1 MNKEKVTLL
10 LEENIFAITFVFVIF
25 LFFWRFI
32 ILQESFLLGDYSVQH
47 VPWAKFFNDSLKD
60 FSFPLW
66 TSYMHSGFPILAEG
80 QIGAFYPPNL
90 ILYFLLPFEAAYTYN
105 IILHFVLAG
114 IFMYIYTRKINMG
127 KAGAT
132 ISVVVFLFGSGYG
145 GCFYGMMSMKVLV
158 WFPLILF
165 FTERLFEKENL
176 SYGILI
182 GIFLSFQILAGYLQI
197 ALYSIIIST
206 LYFLTHLIF
215 YFLKGKGLKKSI
227 VVSLYYLMGAIV
239 AFGLS
244 AAQLFASIELSR
256 FSGRL
261 GSGIGFS
268 MLGSYIPLGL
278 IQLLFPRCTNYSGEE
293 LYVGII
299 PFFLCLVLIFC
310 KKDRFGKFFIFLAF
324 LSLFLAFG
332 KYNPLY
338 VGLIKAIGFYGL
350 RIPSKL
356 LFFTAFS
363 LAVLAGYGF
372 DKYCSFPAEGKQY
385 IRYKKIIFYI
395 SAGAVTV
402 LIITN
407 TILHYGKEFFIN
419 FGRNHV
425 DKKVY
430 GQSFHRKALDTYYE
444 KVDNVYQMLVSKTYI
459 FDTFNILSILIL
471 IISIFIIIYV
481 RRMVSLRIFKFAC
494 IGLIVID
501 LYIFSFF
508 SGTFRGDRAPINETL
523 KAPGAIEFLK
533 KDTGLHR
540 VYCYI
545 PKALQGRHS
554 RYIPNYNMFYQIS
567 DISAYSPLVLNS
579 YYKLLGDLGCVDDS
593 VGRLEPSLDSLDES
607 FNLLSLLNVK
617 YILARKDINDSRLE
631 LVYRD
636 EQINVYKNEESLP
649 RAFFVSDYKVINN
662 EEQALELLKSKN
674 FSPKDVV
681 VLDEKP
687 VGLGEIS
694 TGTHDSAVIEI
705 RKYSPQEII
714 LNVTTPSS
722 GILVFSDLFY
732 PGWEASVDREETK
745 IMKANTALRAVVV
758 PEGKHIVKF
767 VYDPRPFNI
776 GLRFGFCTLIGIPII
791 ILVSNMTGRKK
802 H

>member
-1 MNKEKVTLL
+1 MNREKVTLF
-10 LEENIFAITFVFVIF
+10 LEENVFAVTFVFVIF
-25 LFFWRFI
+25 IFFWRFI

-47 VPWAKFFNDSLKD
+47 VPWAKFLDDSLKD

-80 QIGAFYPPNL
+80 QIGAFYPPN
-90 ILYFLLPFEAAYTYN
+90 IALYFLFPFEAAYTYN

-114 IFMYIYTRKINMG
+114 VFMYIYTRQINMS
-127 KAGAT
+127 KVGAT

-165 FTERLFEKENL
+165 FTEKLFEKENL

-182 GIFLSFQILAGYLQI
+182 GIFLSFQVLAGYLQI

-206 LYFLTHLIF
+206 IYFFTHLIF
-215 YFLKGKGLKKSI
+215 YFLKGKGLKRSI
-227 VVSLYYLMGAIV
+227 VVSLYYLIGAIA

-244 AAQLFASIELSR
+244 AAQLFASIELAK

-278 IQLLFPRCTNYSGEE
+278 IQLVFPRCTNYSGEE

-324 LSLFLAFG
+324 LSLLLAFG

-356 LFFTAFS
+356 LFFTAFA

-372 DKYCSFPAEGKQY
+372 DRFCSFPAEEKQY
-385 IRYKKIIFYI
+385 TRFKRIIYCL

-407 TILHYGKEFFIN
+407 TILYYGKEFLIN
-419 FGRNHV
+419 YGRNYV

-430 GQSFHRKALDTYYE
+430 GQPFHRKTLDTYYA

-459 FDTFNILSILIL
+459 FDTFNILSIIIL
-471 IISIFIIIYV
+471 IISIFIILYM
-481 RRMVSLRIFKFAC
+481 RRVVSLRDFKIAC
-494 IGLIVID
+494 VVVITID
-501 LYIFSFF
+501 LYVFSFF
-508 SGTFRGDRAPINETL
+508 PNSFRGDRAPINETL
-523 KAPGAIEFLK
+523 KTPEAVEFLK

-554 RYIPNYNMFYQIS
+554 RYIPNYNMFYQLS

-617 YILARKDINDSRLE
+617 YILARKDIDDSRLE
-631 LVYRD
+631 LVYQD

-649 RAFFVSDYKVINN
+649 RAFFVSNYKVINN
-662 EEQALELLKSKN
+662 EEQSLGFLKSKN
-674 FSPKDVV
+674 FHPQDIV
-681 VLDEKP
+681 VLDEEP
-687 VGLGEIS
+687 SGLESKSSDTQDNAI
-694 TGTHDSAVIEI
+694 IEI
-705 RKYSPQEII
+705 RKYSPQKII
-714 LNVTTPSS
+714 LDVTTPSS
-722 GILVFSDLFY
+722 GILILSDLFY
-732 PGWEASVDREETK
+732 PGWKASVDGEETK
-745 IMKANTALRAVVV
+745 IMKANTVLRAVVV
-758 PEGKHIVKF
+758 PEGKHMIKF
-767 VYDPRPFNI
+767 VYNPRPFNI
-776 GLRFGFCTLIGIPII
+776 GLRFGLCTLIGIPI
-791 ILVSNMTGRKK
+791 LLFVSRTPVLKRI
-802 H
+802 